1 MPLVWVTGASGAGK
15 SAVCAL
21 LRGRG
26 ELAVDADREG
36 YNQWVDRATGEA
48 VVDPPD
54 PVPPGWLDRYA
65 WRIRRSLVEDLAAK
79 ALERDVFLCG
89 YVENEAEVRD
99 LFDRV
104 VCVVIDDE
112 TMRERLRTRT
122 TNSFGR
128 HPEELAA
135 ALDHNVHLEATYRAL
150 GATIVDGTLPLEEVA
165 GAITTARRT
174 LRPSHPGRTRP
185 TPPS

>member
-1 MPLVWVTGASGAGK
+1 MPLVWVTGASGGGK
-15 SAVCAL
+15 SAVCAVL
-21 LRGRG
+21 SKRG
-26 ELAVDADREG
+26 ELAVDTDWEG
-36 YNQWVDRATGEA
+36 YNQWVDRVSGQPVA
-48 VVDPPD
+48 DPPD

-89 YVENEAEVRD
+89 YVENEAEVWD
-99 LFDRV
+99 LFDHV

-122 TNSFGR
+122 TNSFGK

-135 ALDHNVHLEATYRAL
+135 ALEHNARLEATYRAL
-150 GATIVDGTLPLEEVA
+150 GAVVVDGTLPLEEVA
-165 GAITTARRT
+165 DAVTRARRT
-174 LRPSHPGRTRP
+174 PRPSRPARTRP